1 MKTIKMVIAVAFM
14 VISHSSFAQEF
25 SNDSNNTIM
34 VMDGESQG
42 LLDIFVDPTSF
53 NCECDGVIQLTVKE
67 TKTKNVF
74 TDNNNA
80 VTLTIKG
87 GSYIIQVHSKVD
99 CCFVKPGTYTR

>member
-1 MKTIKMVIAVAFM
+1 MVIALAFIA
-14 VISHSSFAQEF
+14 ISQTTTAQEY
-25 SNDSNNTIM
+25 SNGSNNTIM
-34 VMDGESQG
+34 IMDGESQG

-53 NCECDGVIQLTVKE
+53 NCACDGVIQLTVKE

-87 GSYIIQVHSKVD
+87 GSYIIQVNSKVD
-99 CCFVKPGTYTR
+99 CCFVRPGTYTR